1 MTPHQT
7 SLADRFAG
15 LRAALQERP
24 GELRPAHRAALD
36 AMLLALIAT
45 LLGRLERLAR
55 TWHPATGRQD
65 SARERPAPHSPMALL
80 PPDLRYLFG
89 PRRNRGMRPRARTA
103 PIARPRTAR
112 APPPIP
118 ARKNPPPPWAEGP
131 MKDRSTAI
139 PADFRGLPTLRHS
152 PRTQIITT

>member
-1 MTPHQT
+1 MTSHPP
-7 SLADRFAG
+7 SLAGHFTG
-15 LRAALQERP
+15 LRAALQAQQGDVRP
-24 GELRPAHRAALD
+24 LAGALD
-36 AMLLALIAT
+36 AMLLALLAT

-55 TWHPATGRQD
+55 AWHPATGRQD

-131 MKDRSTAI
+131 MKDRSTANL
-139 PADFRGLPTLRHS
+139 ADFRGAPTLRHS
-152 PRTQIITT
+152 PRT